1 MNHNVITDEPVALP
15 GDTSSLGLLRQQITT
30 VDQQLL
36 ILLAERQRLVLQ
48 VGQWKLQQ
56 QLPFYDPQRE
66 QQLLQIL
73 LASGQQQ
80 QLATEYITQV
90 FQVIFRHALVLQQQL
105 SIEPTLVDDHQAT
118 RGSHDH
124 NRCSPRSSTKRP
136 G

>member
-1 MNHNVITDEPVALP
+1 MNHNVITDEPVALQ
-15 GDTSSLGLLRQQITT
+15 GDTSSLGLLRQQITA

-36 ILLAERQRLVLQ
+36 ILLAERQRLVIQ
-48 VGQWKLQQ
+48 VGQRKLQQ

-80 QLATEYITQV
+80 QLATDYITQL

-105 SIEPTLVDDHQAT
+105 SIEPTPVDDHQAT
-118 RGSHDH
+118 PRCHDH
-124 NRCSPRSSTKRP
+124 NPCSPLSSTKLP
-136 G
+136 W

>member
-15 GDTSSLGLLRQQITT
+15 EEPSSLGVLRQQITA

-48 VGQWKLQQ
+48 VGERKLQQ

-80 QLATEYITQV
+80 QLATAYITQL

-105 SIEPTLVDDHQAT
+105 SIEPTPVDDHQAAP
-118 RGSHDH
+118 RCHDH
-124 NRCSPRSSTKRP
+124 NPCSPLSSTRLP

>member
-48 VGQWKLQQ
+48 VGQCKLQQ

-105 SIEPTLVDDHQAT
+105 SIEPTLVDDNQAT
-118 RGSHDH
+118 RGFHDH
-124 NRCSPRSSTKRP
+124 NRCSPLSSTKRP

>member
-1 MNHNVITDEPVALP
+1 MNHNVITEEPVALP

-48 VGQWKLQQ
+48 VGQCKLQQ

-80 QLATEYITQV
+80 QLATEYITQI

-105 SIEPTLVDDHQAT
+105 SIEPTLVDDNQAT

-124 NRCSPRSSTKRP
+124 NRCSPRSSTKLP